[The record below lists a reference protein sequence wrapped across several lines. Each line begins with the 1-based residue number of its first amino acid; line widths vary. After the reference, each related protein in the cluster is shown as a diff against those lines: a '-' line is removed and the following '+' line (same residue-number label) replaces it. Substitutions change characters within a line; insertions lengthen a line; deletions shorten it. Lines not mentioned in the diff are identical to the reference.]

1 MRISDWSSDV
11 CSSDLVGRVAR
22 AKGWHRGRRR
32 GLIRLRIQRL
42 VVRQRG
48 VAAAVFDDDQRRGDG
63 LGEDGGRGQ
72 QPDGGYEDGV
82 VPGVVAWR
90 VGTGKPGRSEEHT
103 SELQDLMS
111 HASAA

>member
-1 MRISDWSSDV
+1 MIRRPPRSTRTDTLIPYTTLFRS
-11 CSSDLVGRVAR
+11 
-22 AKGWHRGRRR
+22 GRRR

-82 VPGVVAWR
+82 VHGVVAWR
-90 VGTGKPGRSEEHT
+90 VGTGTAGSITMVRCRCT
-103 SELQDLMS
+103 RRR
-111 HASAA
+111 